1 MAEILTLPISLEKD
15 KLSWDAVDERTGVIL
30 DSNCMSMSLKND
42 LEKNGINLSESFS
55 SYGK

>member
-1 MAEILTLPISLEKD
+1 LQNIRLFISVEND
-15 KLSWDAVDERTGVIL
+15 ILSWDAVDERTGAIL